1 MHIRSVKSSHKNN
14 KYLIINNLTKII
26 SCRKII
32 YRDKSAKSRMN
43 FYFCG

>member
-1 MHIRSVKSSHKNN
+1 MHIRQAKSSSKNY
-14 KYLIINNLTKII
+14 KHMIINNLIKTT